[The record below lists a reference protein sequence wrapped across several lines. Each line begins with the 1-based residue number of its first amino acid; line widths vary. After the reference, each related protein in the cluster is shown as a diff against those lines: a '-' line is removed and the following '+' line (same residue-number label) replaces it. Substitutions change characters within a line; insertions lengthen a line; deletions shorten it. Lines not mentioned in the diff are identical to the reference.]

1 MYVAEYFQQG
11 QCFPGQTGSMQ
22 IQPNFWH
29 WFHQNYVPMM
39 NDVTWC
45 ILLVAMIVWKSD
57 TILVSIKQLSFTEIG
72 RRHLHEC
79 TQQHGRVQWWMPP
92 SVQNHKKLVR
102 DLYNKHTNDMELDW
116 GDGQVSQEWLT
127 IGRVLESIGNIPSEP
142 WKWNQRTDQEYF
154 SLRMT
159 ELVSI
164 YIF

>member
-39 NDVTWC
+39 NDITWC

-102 DLYNKHTNDMELDW
+102 DLYNKHTNDMEY
-116 GDGQVSQEWLT
+116 GQMIDNRKGVGEYWQHSKWA
-127 IGRVLESIGNIPSEP
+127 LEVEP
-142 WKWNQRTDQEYF
+142 ENRP
-154 SLRMT
+154 R
-159 ELVSI
+159 
-164 YIF
+164 IFQS